1 MKKAPTGCLGTTATH
16 SETVPETQLCP
27 WEEASSC
34 GTQTQS
40 LYRDAFLVLFLLR
53 IFCLFVFFFNVI
65 RTQWR
70 VGIGGAVPGVGGG
83 ISSTLTFSICK
94 YILENSWTPA
104 YV

>member
-1 MKKAPTGCLGTTATH
+1 MKKAPTGCLGTTTTH

-40 LYRDAFLVLFLLR
+40 LFTYVFLFICFFL
-53 IFCLFVFFFNVI
+53 NEI